1 MPCVASGWAAGSSTA
16 SRQNWQ
22 VCWQPREPPEY
33 KFCHSITSTQ
43 HNAPCR
49 RLVGNPL
56 RFRPLSE
63 VRLYRRP
70 SAMRT
75 CTKKIACNRKK
86 GNISPS
92 WTWGE
97 GGEIFGELDDSPR
110 SPKLPQNILKA
121 VGGLAVS
128 FKSLFKIITRIEE
141 NGIFTFSKRSID
153 TTAVFVC

>member
-1 MPCVASGWAAGSSTA
+1 MEPQDWWQDPQLHHGRVGKSAGNLGNHLSTNCVTRSL
-16 SRQNWQ
+16 QDN
-22 VCWQPREPPEY
+22 V
-33 KFCHSITSTQ
+33 
-43 HNAPCR
+43 PCR

-56 RFRPLSE
+56 RFRQLSE

-75 CTKKIACNRKK
+75 FTKKIACNRKK
-86 GNISPS
+86 GKGNISPC

-128 FKSLFKIITRIEE
+128 FKSLFKIITRIKE
-141 NGIFTFSKRSID
+141 NGIVTFSKRSID